1 MNDQE
6 RRNKPLFSMAVVM
19 ELTELTAR
27 QIRYYEQNELINP
40 VRTKGN
46 HRLFSFNDIDRLLE
60 IKSLLEKGI
69 NLAGIKE
76 IFKQK
81 EVFNL
86 SNVSIKKNNAKET
99 LISDAELLKFI
110 KSQIVQ
116 TENYGKSNSLFKGD
130 FSRFFI
136 N

>member
-27 QIRYYEQNELINP
+27 QIRYYEQNELVNP
-40 VRTKGN
+40 IRTKGN

-60 IKSLLEKGI
+60 IKTLLEKGI

-76 IFKQK
+76 IFNQK

-86 SNVSIKKNNAKET
+86 SNVNINKNITKET
-99 LISDAELLKFI
+99 VISDVELLKLI